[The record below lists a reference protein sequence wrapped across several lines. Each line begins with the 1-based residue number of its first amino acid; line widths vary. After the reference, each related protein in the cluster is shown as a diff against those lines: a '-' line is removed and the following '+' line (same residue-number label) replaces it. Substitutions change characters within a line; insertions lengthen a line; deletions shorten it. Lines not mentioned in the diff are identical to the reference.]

1 MMLQNTLQNILYTLY
16 YKLWNEIFYKRALV
30 GLQLSIVCKFNI
42 IIIDQKRIGSLI
54 QTPTSNT
61 VNNKTIL
68 SHNTRVRDSNN
79 SLLRDVNY

>member
-1 MMLQNTLQNILYTLY
+1 MAYNLAFSM
-16 YKLWNEIFYKRALV
+16 
-30 GLQLSIVCKFNI
+30 KFNI
-42 IIIDQKRIGSLI
+42 VIIDHKKRTGSSI

-79 SLLRDVNY
+79 SLPRDVNY